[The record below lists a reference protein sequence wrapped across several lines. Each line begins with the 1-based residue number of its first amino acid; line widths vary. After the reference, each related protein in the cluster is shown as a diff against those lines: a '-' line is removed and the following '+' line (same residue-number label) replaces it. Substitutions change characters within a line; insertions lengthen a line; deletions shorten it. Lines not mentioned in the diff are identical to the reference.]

1 MPDQRLENRDT
12 TGRTT
17 ISISDAGS
25 YFRGLLVLARK
36 DRKVTDAEIG
46 LMKRIGRSLGLAAEF
61 CENAIR
67 DLPENEYITDA
78 PPEFATQAIAL
89 KFLRDG
95 LALAYSDKEAEPSEQ
110 RWLEV
115 TALRNG
121 LHPDLYQ
128 MVRAQAQKRRGHPLI
143 LEAENLLVQHS

>member
-1 MPDQRLENRDT
+1 MTDQRLEHRDM

-46 LMKRIGRSLGLAAEF
+46 LIKRIGRSLGLATEF

-67 DLPENEYITDA
+67 DLLENEHI
-78 PPEFATQAIAL
+78 PI
-89 KFLRDG
+89 
-95 LALAYSDKEAEPSEQ
+95 
-110 RWLEV
+110 
-115 TALRNG
+115 
-121 LHPDLYQ
+121 HPRSLP
-128 MVRAQAQKRRGHPLI
+128 RR
-143 LEAENLLVQHS
+143 Q